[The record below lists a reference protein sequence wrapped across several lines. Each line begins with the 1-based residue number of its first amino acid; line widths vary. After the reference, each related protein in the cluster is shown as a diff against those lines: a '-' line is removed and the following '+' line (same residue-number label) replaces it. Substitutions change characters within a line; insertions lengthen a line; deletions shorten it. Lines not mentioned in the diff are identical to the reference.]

1 MRAVDTIQAELCQN
15 LYPVSLSRQKTL
27 FYAVRALLR
36 GGKLSVTGLGRA
48 AKGKTT
54 PKHNIKRIDRL
65 LGNSRL
71 HDEIKVFCRSMNTKL
86 LRPNSRPLI
95 LVDWTKLKS
104 HCALFA
110 AVSHKGRSMTLYYE
124 LHPLSKL
131 SNRAVQIDFLKTLKS
146 LMPEGVVPTIVT
158 DAGFMNPWFQA
169 VEELGWSF
177 VGRLNPRVLIQPR
190 RGKLTRIS
198 KLEVGSR
205 RKPKDWGICSVTIRN
220 PRSYRVIQGKK
231 FKRDPKRKKSRRLFT
246 HKGRG
251 GVQSAKRNQLS
262 WVLGTNRTDLSAQQ
276 VIDVYEHRMRIEEL
290 FRDFKNSRFGWSL
303 GESLTRD
310 ANRST
315 VLVLIGLIG
324 YFIVTLLG
332 VIAEKKGLHLQFQ
345 TNSLKSRRV
354 LSLFFLGKEIIR
366 LGLKLDYA
374 KSDLNYVLQEIR
386 DEVAA
391 M

>member
-86 LRPNSRPLI
+86 LRPDSRPLI

-104 HCALFA
+104 NCALFA
-110 AVSHKGRSMTLYYE
+110 TASHKGRSITLYYE

-131 SNRAVQIDFLKTLKS
+131 SNRTVQINFLKTLKS

-158 DAGFMNPWFQA
+158 DAGFMNPWFHA

-177 VGRLNPRVLIQPR
+177 VGRLNPRVLIKPR

-205 RKPKDWGICSVTIRN
+205 RKPKDWGMCSVTIRN
-220 PRSYRVIQGKK
+220 PRTYRVIQGKK
-231 FKRDPKRKKSRRLFT
+231 FKRDPRRKKSRRLFT

-276 VIDVYEHRMRIEEL
+276 VIDVYAHRMRIEEL

-324 YFIVTLLG
+324 YFVVTLLG
-332 VIAEKKGLHLQFQ
+332 VIAEKRRLHLQFQ
-345 TNSLKSRRV
+345 TNSLTSRRV
-354 LSLFFLGKEIIR
+354 LSLFFLGKEIVR

-374 KSDLNYVLQEIR
+374 KSDLNIVLQDIR

>member
-1 MRAVDTIQAELCQN
+1 
-15 LYPVSLSRQKTL
+15 
-27 FYAVRALLR
+27 
-36 GGKLSVTGLGRA
+36 
-48 AKGKTT
+48 
-54 PKHNIKRIDRL
+54 
-65 LGNSRL
+65 
-71 HDEIKVFCRSMNTKL
+71 
-86 LRPNSRPLI
+86 
-95 LVDWTKLKS
+95 
-104 HCALFA
+104 
-110 AVSHKGRSMTLYYE
+110 MTLYYE

-131 SNRAVQIDFLKTLKS
+131 SNRTVQINFLKTLKS

-198 KLEVGSR
+198 KLEVGSG
-205 RKPKDWGICSVTIRN
+205 RKPKDWGMCSVTIRT
-220 PRSYRVIQGKK
+220 PRTYRVIQGKQ

-276 VIDVYEHRMRIEEL
+276 VIDVYAHRMRIEEL

-324 YFIVTLLG
+324 YFVVTLLG
-332 VIAEKKGLHLQFQ
+332 VIAEKRRLHLQFQ
-345 TNSLKSRRV
+345 TNSLTSRRV
-354 LSLFFLGKEIIR
+354 LSLFFLGKEVVR

-374 KSDLNYVLQEIR
+374 KSDLNIVLQDIR
-386 DEVAA
+386 DEIVAT
-391 M
+391 